1 MRRFLLMIIIMVCA
15 ATPSWGKFATQVVA
29 YEKIDYH
36 EYTIMLDCNAANS
49 DTVYHFTVKDDG
61 RVYRS
66 KEAVMLLKLGGG
78 EVVELHPDS
87 RWCMQEI
94 DSMYYNNEGE
104 PVFIYRDEMVY
115 FYPIDRR
122 TIEHIISKGVLKV
135 RLELTSATS
144 WAEKTWKSDVWG
156 KKLGIALNDV
166 EKQLSPD
173 YVPPKKKTIYDG
185 F

>member
-1 MRRFLLMIIIMVCA
+1 MRRFLLMIIIIVCA

-49 DTVYHFTVKDDG
+49 DTVYHITVKDDG

-94 DSMYYNNEGE
+94 D
-104 PVFIYRDEMVY
+104 RDEMVY

>member
-1 MRRFLLMIIIMVCA
+1 
-15 ATPSWGKFATQVVA
+15 
-29 YEKIDYH
+29 
-36 EYTIMLDCNAANS
+36 
-49 DTVYHFTVKDDG
+49 
-61 RVYRS
+61 
-66 KEAVMLLKLGGG
+66 MLLKLGGG

-122 TIEHIISKGVLKV
+122 AIEHIISKGVLKV

-173 YVPPKKKTIYDG
+173 YVPPKKKTIYDD

>member
-49 DTVYHFTVKDDG
+49 DTVYHITVKDDG

-94 DSMYYNNEGE
+94 DIVNGNECREQELYYISDYLHGSRLVIWMDSNILGHNGDSQRIKHHDTYSNEQ
-104 PVFIYRDEMVY
+104 VF
-115 FYPIDRR
+115 
-122 TIEHIISKGVLKV
+122 L
-135 RLELTSATS
+135 
-144 WAEKTWKSDVWG
+144 
-156 KKLGIALNDV
+156 
-166 EKQLSPD
+166 
-173 YVPPKKKTIYDG
+173 
-185 F
+185 